1 MIITILANAALF
13 VLLGGSLAFVP
24 PYVLTVKGWYRE
36 EHRAHVVAFSG
47 VVLAFALLYVG
58 RSVSGA
64 APPVDP
70 YSVFQWVR
78 LVLLWMLAL
87 VVVWR
92 ALIFWRGVLRRR
104 HDRRRK

>member
-1 MIITILANAALF
+1 MIITIAANAALA
-13 VLLGGSLAFVP
+13 VLLAGSLAFVP
-24 PYVLTVKGWYRE
+24 PYLIIVKGWYRE

-78 LVLLWMLAL
+78 LVLLWLLAL

-92 ALIFWRGVLRRR
+92 ALIFWRSVLRRR
-104 HDRRRK
+104 RDRRRK